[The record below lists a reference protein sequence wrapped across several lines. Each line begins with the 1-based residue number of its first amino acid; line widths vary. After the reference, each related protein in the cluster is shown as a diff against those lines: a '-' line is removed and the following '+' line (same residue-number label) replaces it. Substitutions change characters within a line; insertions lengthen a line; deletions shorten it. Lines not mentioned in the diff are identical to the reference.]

1 MIREVVGIRLGGAG
15 VLALIPIALLLP
27 GLLRKPPSP
36 YSLYSGLN
44 CDVYLEECPQVEPG
58 PFQMEVNEAGSPSI
72 PSDMLP
78 MWEVGFSRVC
88 CDVHPRSYLS
98 LCVGLAFLGD
108 DRCNVREQGDGVV
121 GPVLGD
127 VQYAD
132 EIERMSQPGAIVYVS
147 QGQLLQ
153 FVDAFVQ
160 LPPTASL
167 ILVTGHTDCSFPRQQ
182 WGEGVDNRLCF
193 LIDSKED
200 VEARIHYTELI
211 QDSRLR
217 HWFTQNYDLTG
228 CNAASGC
235 SPWSRD
241 QGWTRKVSP
250 IPIGLGGFQR
260 YAEDFYIIKAHERK
274 SMRRQVSDLLD
285 VRARLPRFD
294 LKQEKLLLAFAPAH
308 IHRALLL
315 EYLGGR
321 PYVERYAAL
330 NWQNTEVEYSDR
342 LNYWRALGEHMF
354 VAAPTGQGM
363 DTYRLWEA
371 LFLGSVPVVESSALD
386 LLYRDLP
393 VIIIES
399 WGSINATSLANWK
412 LEIAQRFGPE
422 PFAHVQEKLTMRY
435 WVDLVQQAAKS
446 SRVHSPLDL
455 GQNNVMCESPIVSFC
470 SSVFQGGAAK

>member
-241 QGWTRKVSP
+241 QAWTNKVTP
-250 IPIGLGGFQR
+250 IPIGFGIFER
-260 YAEDFYIIKAHERK
+260 YAEQLFWIKAHERK
-274 SMRRQVSDLLD
+274 SMRKQVSDLLD
-285 VRARLPRFD
+285 VRERSHRFD
-294 LKQEKLLLAFAPAH
+294 LKQQKLLLAFSGDH
-308 IHRALLL
+308 GRQSLLDLLL
-315 EYLGGR
+315 GR
-321 PYVERYAAL
+321 PYVEHYSSRE
-330 NWQNTEVEYSDR
+330 WWEDPGEYPDR
-342 LNYWRALGEHMF
+342 LDYWRALAKHMF
-354 VAAPTGQGM
+354 VAAPSGLGM
-363 DTYRLWEA
+363 DTYRVWEA
-371 LFLGSVPVVESSALD
+371 LFLGSVPVVLSSTLD
-386 LLYRDLP
+386 LLYQDYP
-393 VIIIES
+393 IIIIDS
-399 WGSINATSLANWK
+399 WESINATSLSRWQ
-412 LEIAQRFGPE
+412 LEIVQRFGPQ
-422 PFAHVQEKLTMRY
+422 PSARVQEKLTMQY
-435 WVDLVQQAAKS
+435 WVDVVQRAADR
-446 SRVHSPLDL
+446 SRALSPLDL
-455 GQNNVMCESPIVSFC
+455 GQNNLACDSAIVRFC
-470 SSVFQGGAAK
+470 HDPW